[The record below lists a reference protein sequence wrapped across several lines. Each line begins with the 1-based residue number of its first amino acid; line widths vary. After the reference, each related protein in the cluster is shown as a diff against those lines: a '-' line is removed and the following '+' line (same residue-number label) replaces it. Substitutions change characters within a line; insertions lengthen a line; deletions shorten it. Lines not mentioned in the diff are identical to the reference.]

1 MQASVRAVVT
11 RQVPT
16 ADAASNCQSPDPRS
30 PDRREAKFDIRRV
43 PPRAIELLGI
53 SAGIGIIAVVAL
65 GYRLSNDVFWQ
76 MASGQWMLAHHAV
89 MGLDP
94 FSYTEAH
101 RRWVTDEWGSSVAL
115 AALSK
120 VVGNAA
126 YPLYAIV
133 LGGLGLFA
141 TAAYAR
147 ALGARGGRVAAIVLL
162 LAMGI
167 SGVLAGD
174 RGLDFSL
181 VWLPLELLL
190 LTKARRDPRWLFGL
204 PLLCLVWVNTH
215 GSILI
220 GLIVL
225 AVELGWSLVPERVVG
240 RLGGVRQSSHTGPL
254 ALALIGSVAAS
265 LITPYGPGLLSYD
278 IGVST
283 NGQIGQYINEWNS
296 PDFHSVMV
304 LLAYCIPLAVMV
316 AVIRTKRI
324 PVLEGSL
331 AAVLFVEA
339 LRTQRLAIYLMV
351 VAAGLAATL
360 PSRPA
365 WGTTARRVA
374 AALYVVLAIALLAQP
389 SVPAGSISP
398 TLPVQAFNYLE
409 AHPGRVFTEYT
420 WGDYSIERHRATF
433 ADGRT
438 DLFEGKVLTDF
449 FAVTNQTID
458 PDPVLSAY
466 HVSYVVWA
474 PKTALSLYLAHDPR
488 WHVVDRTPVA
498 LVFARR

>member
-1 MQASVRAVVT
+1 MQASVRAVET

-16 ADAASNCQSPDPRS
+16 ADAASICES
-30 PDRREAKFDIRRV
+30 PDRGSSDRQEAKADIRRV
-43 PPRAIELLGI
+43 PPRAIELLGM
-53 SAGIGIIAVVAL
+53 AGGIGIITVVAL
-65 GYRLSNDVFWQ
+65 GYNLSNDVFWQ

-101 RRWVTDEWGSSVAL
+101 RRWITDEWGSSVAL
-115 AALSK
+115 AGLSK

-126 YPLYAIV
+126 YPLYAMV
-133 LGGLGLFA
+133 LGGLCLFA
-141 TAAYAR
+141 TAAYTR

-190 LTKARRDPRWLFGL
+190 LTKARRDPRWLFCL
-204 PLLCLVWVNTH
+204 PVLCLVWVNTH

-220 GLIVL
+220 GLLVL
-225 AVELGWSLVPERVVG
+225 FVELVWSLVPERVVG
-240 RLGGVRQSSHTGPL
+240 RIGGVRQSPHTGPL
-254 ALALIGSVAAS
+254 ALALMGSLAAS
-265 LITPYGPGLLSYD
+265 CLTPYGPGLLTYD
-278 IGVST
+278 IGVSM
-283 NGQIGQYINEWNS
+283 NGQIGHYINEWNS

-304 LLAYCIPLAVMV
+304 VLAYCIPLAVMV
-316 AVIRTKRI
+316 AIVRTRRI
-324 PVLEGSL
+324 PLLEGTL
-331 AAVLFVEA
+331 AAALFIEA

-360 PSRPA
+360 PARPT

-374 AALYVVLAIALLAQP
+374 VAFYAVLAIALLAQP

-420 WGDYSIERHRATF
+420 WGDYSIARHRATF

-438 DLFEGKVLTDF
+438 DLFEGNVLTEF
-449 FAVTNQTID
+449 FDVTTQTTD
-458 PDPVLSAY
+458 PEPILSSY

-474 PKTALSLYLAHDPR
+474 PRTGLSIFLEHDPR
-488 WHVVDRTPVA
+488 WQVVDRTPVA

>member
-1 MQASVRAVVT
+1 
-11 RQVPT
+11 VPT
-16 ADAASNCQSPDPRS
+16 ADAASNCESPDPGS
-30 PDRREAKFDIRRV
+30 ADRHKAKADIRRV
-43 PPRAIELLGI
+43 SPRAIELLGI
-53 SAGIGIIAVVAL
+53 AAGIGIIAVVAL
-65 GYRLSNDVFWQ
+65 GSQLSNDVFWQ
-76 MASGQWMLAHHAV
+76 MASGQWMIAHHSV

-101 RRWVTDEWGSSVAL
+101 RRWITDEWGSSIAL
-115 AALSK
+115 AGLSK
-120 VVGNAA
+120 LVGNAA

-133 LGGLGLFA
+133 LGGLCLFV

-162 LAMGI
+162 LAAGI

-190 LTKARRDPRWLFGL
+190 LTKARRDPRWLWCL
-204 PLLCLVWVNTH
+204 PLLCVVWVNTH

-225 AVELGWSLVPERVVG
+225 GVELGWSLVPERIVG
-240 RLGGVRQSSHTGPL
+240 RIGGVRQSPHTGPL
-254 ALALIGSVAAS
+254 ALALLGSLAAS
-265 LITPYGPGLLSYD
+265 CLTPYGPGLLTYD
-278 IGVST
+278 IGVSM

-304 LLAYCIPLAVMV
+304 VLAYCIPLAVIV
-316 AVIRTKRI
+316 AVIRTKRV
-324 PVLEGSL
+324 PLLEGTL
-331 AAVLFVEA
+331 GAVFFIEA

-360 PSRPA
+360 PARPV

-374 AALYVVLAIALLAQP
+374 VVFYAVLAIVLLAQP

-420 WGDYSIERHRATF
+420 WGDYSIARHRATF
-433 ADGRT
+433 VDGRT
-438 DLFEGKVLTDF
+438 DLFEGKVLTEF
-449 FAVTNQTID
+449 FAVTTQTTN
-458 PDPVLSAY
+458 PEPVLAAY
-466 HVSYVVWA
+466 DVSYVVWA
-474 PKTALSLYLAHDPR
+474 PNAGMSMYLEHNPR
-488 WHVVDRTPVA
+488 WHVVDRSSVA

>member
-1 MQASVRAVVT
+1 
-11 RQVPT
+11 VPT
-16 ADAASNCQSPDPRS
+16 ADAASNCDS
-30 PDRREAKFDIRRV
+30 PDRPPSGSHEATAATRRV
-43 PPRAIELLGI
+43 PQRAIELVGI
-53 SAGIGIIAVVAL
+53 AFGIGIIAVVAL
-65 GYRLSNDVFWQ
+65 GYQLSNDVFWQ
-76 MASGQWMLAHHAV
+76 IASGNWMLAHHTV

-101 RRWVTDEWGSSVAL
+101 RRWITDEWGSSVAL
-115 AALSK
+115 AGLAK
-120 VVGNAA
+120 VFGNVA

-133 LGGLGLFA
+133 LGGFCLFT

-162 LAMGI
+162 LAIGI

-190 LTKARRDPRWLFGL
+190 LTKARRDPRWLWCL
-204 PLLCLVWVNTH
+204 PPLCLVWVNTH

-225 AVELGWSLVPERVVG
+225 GVELGWSLVPERVVG
-240 RLGGVRQSSHTGPL
+240 RIGGVRQSSHTGPL
-254 ALALIGSVAAS
+254 ALAFIGSLAAS
-265 LITPYGPGLLSYD
+265 CLTPYGPGLLSYD
-278 IGVST
+278 LGVSM

-304 LLAYCIPLAVMV
+304 VLAYCIPLAVMV
-316 AVIRTKRI
+316 AIVRTRRI
-324 PVLEGSL
+324 PVLEGTL
-331 AAVLFVEA
+331 ATAFFIEA

-360 PSRPA
+360 PARPA

-374 AALYVVLAIALLAQP
+374 VALYAVLAIVLLAQP
-389 SVPAGSISP
+389 TVSAGSISP

-420 WGDYSIERHRATF
+420 WGDYSIARHRATF

-438 DLFEGKVLTDF
+438 DLFEGNVLTEF
-449 FAVTNQTID
+449 FAITYMTTD
-458 PDPVLSAY
+458 PDPVLSAH

-474 PKTALSLYLAHDPR
+474 PNTPLSHYLHNDPR
-488 WHVVDRTPVA
+488 WHVVDRSSVA